1 MARPPSTFHAFLRP
15 SILQVL
21 RATGYHSTRPA
32 VLDTLTDIA
41 ARYLALLCEKTARNA
56 MNNHGDAGDYD
67 IVDVRMALQEAG
79 ALLPERTE
87 TEQLWKGEDDL
98 RGVEEFIEWF
108 SGTRMK
114 EMMEMGSG
122 DTESDATDYLAALK
136 KKHSKTGDDAK
147 WQGTIFGK
155 NTDGNEILVEGGS
168 ITSISEWISQRA
180 PELPTPRESIEKQE
194 EGDEKQQPQQNGD
207 EPGNVE
213 MRRASSSGLS
223 SVGDRLGDDG
233 IEDMDLT

>member
-1 MARPPSTFHAFLRP
+1 MARPPSMFHAYLRP

-41 ARYLALLCEKTARNA
+41 ARYLAILCEKTARNA

-87 TEQLWKGEDDL
+87 TEQLWKGEEDL
-98 RGVEEFIEWF
+98 RGVDEFVEWF

-122 DTESDATDYLAALK
+122 DTESDATDYLAGK
-136 KKHSKTGDDAK
+136 KNK
-147 WQGTIFGK
+147 GK
-155 NTDGNEILVEGGS
+155 PLAGIKKRKST
-168 ITSISEWISQRA
+168 
-180 PELPTPRESIEKQE
+180 LPFFRCFFLLLQTP
-194 EGDEKQQPQQNGD
+194 G
-207 EPGNVE
+207 
-213 MRRASSSGLS
+213 
-223 SVGDRLGDDG
+223 
-233 IEDMDLT
+233 

>member
-1 MARPPSTFHAFLRP
+1 
-15 SILQVL
+15 
-21 RATGYHSTRPA
+21 
-32 VLDTLTDIA
+32 
-41 ARYLALLCEKTARNA
+41 

-122 DTESDATDYLAALK
+122 DTESDATDYLAGK
-136 KKHSKTGDDAK
+136 KKKKKAHD
-147 WQGTIFGK
+147 
-155 NTDGNEILVEGGS
+155 DGNN
-168 ITSISEWISQRA
+168 
-180 PELPTPRESIEKQE
+180 K
-194 EGDEKQQPQQNGD
+194 
-207 EPGNVE
+207 E
-213 MRRASSSGLS
+213 MKMSMSFLFK
-223 SVGDRLGDDG
+223 RLAN
-233 IEDMDLT
+233 IPCFL

>member
-1 MARPPSTFHAFLRP
+1 
-15 SILQVL
+15 
-21 RATGYHSTRPA
+21 

-79 ALLPERTE
+79 ALLPEKTE
-87 TEQLWKGEDDL
+87 TEQLWKGEEDL

-122 DTESDATDYLAALK
+122 DTESDATDYLAGK
-136 KKHSKTGDDAK
+136 KEEKGRANDSTENRWRMTKKIMAFLQNFLNYK
-147 WQGTIFGK
+147 RLA
-155 NTDGNEILVEGGS
+155 N
-168 ITSISEWISQRA
+168 ISYF
-180 PELPTPRESIEKQE
+180 L
-194 EGDEKQQPQQNGD
+194 
-207 EPGNVE
+207 
-213 MRRASSSGLS
+213 
-223 SVGDRLGDDG
+223 
-233 IEDMDLT
+233 